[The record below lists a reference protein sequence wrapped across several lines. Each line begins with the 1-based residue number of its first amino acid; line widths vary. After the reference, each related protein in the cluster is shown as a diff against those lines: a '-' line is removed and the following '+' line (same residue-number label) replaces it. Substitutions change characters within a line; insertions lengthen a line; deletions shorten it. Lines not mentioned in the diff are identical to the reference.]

1 MATAD
6 MEQVVKYELE
16 QNLASN
22 GAREA
27 TNVSEMGQQSAV
39 CVRIVA
45 LYEAKGRPCR
55 NSASFRKRV
64 KYKRP
69 TCDNNLE
76 AEEPDWP
83 RSPFEHDRTG
93 GATPARG
100 NQWATSGPLCST
112 SEPSFIWERSL
123 PDRAL
128 SHCGREG
135 GRHFVPPRETERKTG
150 RGSQAIGAAD
160 KGECGPGAT
169 GKAIRSIFQ
178 RMKEAKC
185 VN

>member
-83 RSPFEHDRTG
+83 RSPFEHNQTG

-100 NQWATSGPLCST
+100 QPVGLFVPRASH
-112 SEPSFIWERSL
+112 PSFGSARSL
-123 PDRAL
+123 
-128 SHCGREG
+128 
-135 GRHFVPPRETERKTG
+135 TEHSVTAG
-150 RGSQAIGAAD
+150 
-160 KGECGPGAT
+160 
-169 GKAIRSIFQ
+169 GKAEDTLYLRERQ
-178 RMKEAKC
+178 KERQGGEVKR
-185 VN
+185 